1 MEISP
6 VRLWCGVGHAPR
18 PWSWRCTAVRV
29 VIRSL
34 PSPWRVAS
42 PRGYA
47 AFAVSYVQYPW
58 NGALSGVPTAID
70 SIPVETLERAR
81 AWLGQQPVADTSRIA
96 LWGVSKGAEFALV
109 ASARCD
115 WVRATMACV
124 PSDVMWAGYG
134 RDPLP
139 GETLTSWSD
148 SGRRLPAIPY
158 DRYDDVFAGKA
169 TPREVHDRSRVASP
183 ALVRAARIPVEQ
195 IASPVLLLGAE
206 RDNVWSSGEMT
217 RAAADAWQRTLA
229 FLAAHFPA
237 APRR

>member
-1 MEISP
+1 M
-6 VRLWCGVGHAPR
+6 
-18 PWSWRCTAVRV
+18 
-29 VIRSL
+29 
-34 PSPWRVAS
+34 
-42 PRGYA
+42 
-47 AFAVSYVQYPW
+47 
-58 NGALSGVPTAID
+58 PTAFD
-70 SIPVETLERAR
+70 SIPVETLDRAR
-81 AWLGQQPVADTSRIA
+81 AWLGQQPEADTSRTA

-169 TPREVHDRSRVASP
+169 TLREVHDRSRVASP
-183 ALVRAARIPVEQ
+183 ALARAARIPAEQ

-217 RAAADAWQRTLA
+217 RSLERGLRATARPLPLSVRTYPDADHYICGVGTTPVSLFGPDSAPISEGTARAAADAWQRTLA